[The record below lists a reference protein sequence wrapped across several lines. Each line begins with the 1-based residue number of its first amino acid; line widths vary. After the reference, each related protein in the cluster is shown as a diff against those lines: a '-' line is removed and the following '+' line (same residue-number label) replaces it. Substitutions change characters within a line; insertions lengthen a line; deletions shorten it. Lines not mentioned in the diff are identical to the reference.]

1 MSIAYSADSLGSIS
15 VDNSSNFGT
24 FENVGVGTTNPGY
37 LLIGSEIIKY
47 TSASSGI
54 IGGDIVRGTNPLTYQ
69 VGTPVYKY
77 ELNGISLKR
86 INNTHYLG
94 DATVSDAITFDS
106 YNIKLD
112 TSSSGIDRS
121 SDISFPSLYQ
131 NQTKSS
137 GGSNIQAT
145 QNIPF
150 EIIIPMVHN
159 VTVQGTSLTGEVRTT
174 TGASISGNEIPFTN
188 NGFESITINSQNYF
202 NTPRLIASKVNEDSS
217 LINVPGNK
225 SMNLRLVLGTVD
237 TRLSPVIDTQRIST
251 ILTSNRV
258 NSVITDYA
266 NDSRVNGIDSDPTA
280 FQYISKEI
288 TLENSATSIKLLLN
302 AHINLYSD
310 IRAFYSISQN
320 PNFEAIFTP
329 FPGYLNLDYRGQVI
343 PDKFI
348 TPSSNLGFMPS
359 QVDFSEYSFTAD
371 QLPPFRSFRIKIV
384 STSTNQV
391 YVPIFKDLRTI
402 ALA

>member
-1 MSIAYSADSLGSIS
+1 
-15 VDNSSNFGT
+15 
-24 FENVGVGTTNPGY
+24 
-37 LLIGSEIIKY
+37 
-47 TSASSGI
+47 
-54 IGGDIVRGTNPLTYQ
+54 
-69 VGTPVYKY
+69 
-77 ELNGISLKR
+77 
-86 INNTHYLG
+86 LG
-94 DATVSDAITFDS
+94 DVTVPDAITFDS

-112 TSSSGIDRS
+112 TSSSGSGIDRS
-121 SDISFPSLYQ
+121 SGISFPSLYQ

-150 EIIIPMVHN
+150 EIITPIVHN

-174 TGASISGNEIPFTN
+174 TGASISGNEIPFAN
-188 NGFESITINSQNYF
+188 SGFDSITINSPNYF
-202 NTPRLIASKVNEDSS
+202 STPRLIASKVNEDFS

-225 SMNLRLVLGTVD
+225 SMNLKLVLGTVD
-237 TRLSPVIDTQRIST
+237 TRLSPIIDTQRIST
-251 ILTSNRV
+251 VLTSNRV
-258 NSVITDYA
+258 NNVITDYA
-266 NDSRVNGIDSDPTA
+266 NDPRVNGIDSDPTA

-288 TLENSATSIKLLLN
+288 NLENSATSIKLLLN
-302 AHINLYSD
+302 AHVNLYSD

-343 PDKFI
+343 NDENNDGRPDKFI
-348 TPSSNLGFMPS
+348 TPSSALGFNSS